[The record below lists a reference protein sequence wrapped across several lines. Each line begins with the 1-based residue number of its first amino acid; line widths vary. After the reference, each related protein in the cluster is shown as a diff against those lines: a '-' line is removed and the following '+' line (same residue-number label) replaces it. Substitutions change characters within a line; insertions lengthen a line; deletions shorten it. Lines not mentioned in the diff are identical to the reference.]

1 MKRRL
6 GWKAVLTVAV
16 IGVASQMSLQAALTE
31 ELHKTY
37 PIEADG
43 RVSLSNVHGAVH
55 ISGWDRNEVQVDAI
69 KRAETKTDLDEANIV
84 IDSSSGSISIRTKY
98 PDHQYRFF
106 RQPATVEYTLKVPRR
121 ARLFAIETVH
131 GPVDIAGVTGEVKAS
146 SVHGSVT
153 ARNLASEA
161 RLSSVHGSLEA
172 NFDRLEGSPSISL
185 NTVHGGIVLALPEK
199 ADLEYSANT
208 VHGRIMT
215 DMGAYVSRNHKTGGS
230 LNGRTGAGG
239 ARVKLNTVHGDIR
252 IVSTIGGRRV
262 LHV

>member
-1 MKRRL
+1 M
-6 GWKAVLTVAV
+6 GWKAILTVAV
-16 IGVASQMSLQAALTE
+16 IGVASQMSLQAGLTE

-43 RVSLSNVHGAVH
+43 RVSVNNVHGAVH
-55 ISGWDRNEVQVDAI
+55 VSAWDRNDVQVDAI
-69 KRAETKTDLDEANIV
+69 KRAETKDSLDEANIV

-98 PDHQYRFF
+98 PERENWYRF
-106 RQPATVEYTLKVPRR
+106 RKPATVEYTLKVPRR

-131 GPVDIAGVTGEVKAS
+131 GSVDIAGVTGEVKAS

-172 NFDRLEGSPSISL
+172 NFDKVEGSPSISL

-199 ADLEYSANT
+199 ADMEYSAST
-208 VHGRIMT
+208 VHGRIKS
-215 DMGAYVSRNHKTGGS
+215 DMGAFESRKHKTGGS
-230 LNGRTGAGG
+230 VNGRTGVGG

-252 IVSTIGGRRV
+252 IISTIGGRRV